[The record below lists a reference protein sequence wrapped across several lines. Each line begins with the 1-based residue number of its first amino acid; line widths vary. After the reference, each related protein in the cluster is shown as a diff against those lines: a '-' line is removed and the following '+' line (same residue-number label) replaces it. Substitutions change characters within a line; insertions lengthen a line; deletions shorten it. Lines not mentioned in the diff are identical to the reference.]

1 MTITTHERPGHLDIV
16 VANDGPPVAEAD
28 RARVFER
35 FARSDG
41 SRTRG
46 TGGTGLGLAISK
58 EIVVAHG
65 GDVTLADQSSGAAF
79 VITLPRPSP

>member
-1 MTITTHERPGHLDIV
+1 MV
-16 VANDGPPVAEAD
+16 SNDGPPVAEED
-28 RARVFER
+28 RKRIFER

-58 EIVVAHG
+58 EILVAHG
-65 GDVTLADQSSGAAF
+65 GDLTLADQSSGAAF
-79 VITLPRPSP
+79 VVTLPRPSS